1 MAKKRELVLTAIR
14 TEFGEV
20 LDEPAFHGPLG
31 QLTDLTYVPG
41 YSDLRFARDQAVAD
55 AIHDRGDASKV
66 NWRGIPTLPVRLQW
80 ARTHKVVSGQPD
92 NAKEVQYGSQGYRF
106 ATKADLGSAWLKSLP
121 QGASLSADD
130 TIRQGDC
137 TLMVCDAKAAARNA
151 ALNQL
156 QINSQLKQVVEGPFV
171 RQGKPG
177 QTWVEVEQAD
187 HQIAAPPPLKAK

>member
-1 MAKKRELVLTAIR
+1 MAKRELVPTAIR

-41 YSDLRFARDQAVAD
+41 YSDMRFARDLAVAD

-80 ARTHKVVSGQPD
+80 ARTHKVIGGQPD
-92 NAKEVQYGSQGYRF
+92 NTKEVQYGSAGYRF
-106 ATKADLGSAWLKSLP
+106 ADKSDIGKAWLTGMP
-121 QGASLSADD
+121 RGAVLSADG

-137 TLMVCDAKAAARNA
+137 TLMICDSTNAARNA
-151 ALNQL
+151 AVNQL
-156 QINSQLKQVVEGPFV
+156 QVSQQIKQVVEDPFV

-177 QTWVEVEQAD
+177 QTWVETEAAD
-187 HQIAAPPPLKAK
+187 HQIAAPPPLKSK